1 MNKERLMQVLLSPV
15 VSEKSAMMA
24 DASNQVCFKVMADA
38 NKTEIKQAVEMLFEV
53 DVEDVRVLNQKGKRK
68 RFGQMMGKRNDTR
81 KAYVRIK
88 EGQDIDFAGGV

>member
-24 DASNQVCFKVMADA
+24 DSGNNFCFKVASDA
-38 NKTEIKQAVEMLFEV
+38 NKAEIKKAVEMLFEV
-53 DVEDVRVLNQKGKRK
+53 DVENVRVLNTKGKTK
-68 RFGQMMGKRNDTR
+68 RFGQVMGKRGDVR

-88 EGQDIDFAGGV
+88 EGQDIDFAGGA

>member
-24 DASNQVCFKVMADA
+24 DSANSFCFKVAADA
-38 NKTEIKQAVEMLFEV
+38 KKPEIRKAVEMLFEV
-53 DVEDVRVLNQKGKRK
+53 DVEDVRVVNIKGKTK
-68 RFGQMMGKRNDTR
+68 RFGQIMGKRNDVR

-88 EGQDIDFAGGV
+88 DGQDIDFAGGA

>member
-24 DASNQVCFKVMADA
+24 DASNQVCFKVLADA
-38 NKTEIKQAVEMLFEV
+38 NKTEIKQAVELLFEV
-53 DVEDVRVLNQKGKRK
+53 DVEDVRVLNQKGKSK
-68 RFGQMMGKRNDTR
+68 RFGQIMGKRNDTR

-88 EGQDIDFAGGV
+88 DGQDIDFAGGA

>member
-24 DASNQVCFKVMADA
+24 DAGNQFCFKVAPDA
-38 NKTEIKQAVEMLFEV
+38 NKKEIKNAVELMFEV
-53 DVEDVRVLNQKGKRK
+53 DVEGVRVVNIKGKSK
-68 RFGQMMGKRNDTR
+68 RFGQIQGKRNDTR

-88 EGQDIDFAGGV
+88 EGQDIDFAGGA

>member
-24 DASNQVCFKVMADA
+24 DASNQVCFKVLADA
-38 NKTEIKQAVEMLFEV
+38 NKTEIKQAVELLFEV
-53 DVEDVRVLNQKGKRK
+53 DVEDVRVLNQKGKSK
-68 RFGQMMGKRNDTR
+68 RFGQIMGKRNDTR

-88 EGQDIDFAGGV
+88 DGQDIDFPGGA

>member
-24 DASNQVCFKVMADA
+24 DSGNNFCFKVASDA
-38 NKTEIKQAVEMLFEV
+38 NKTEIKNAVEMLFEV
-53 DVEDVRVLNQKGKRK
+53 DVEDVRVLNQKGKTK
-68 RFGQMMGKRNDTR
+68 RFGQVMGKRGDVR

-88 EGQDIDFAGGV
+88 EGQDIDFAGGA

>member
-24 DASNQVCFKVMADA
+24 DASNQVCFKVLADA
-38 NKTEIKQAVEMLFEV
+38 NKTEIKQAVELLFEV

-68 RFGQMMGKRNDTR
+68 RFGQIMGKRNDTR

-88 EGQDIDFAGGV
+88 DGQDIDFAGGA